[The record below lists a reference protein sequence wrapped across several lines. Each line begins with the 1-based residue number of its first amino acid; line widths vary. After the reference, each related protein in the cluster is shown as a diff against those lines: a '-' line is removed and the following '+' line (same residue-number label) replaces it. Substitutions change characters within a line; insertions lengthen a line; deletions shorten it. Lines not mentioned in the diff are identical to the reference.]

1 MTSLQLTD
9 TVGALVR
16 DYPSLAALF
25 ETAEIDYCCG
35 GQQTLAEACA
45 QRGIDAQTFLKEL
58 EAAIETAPEPAIAD
72 LSLTAL
78 VDHIETVHHAY
89 LQRELPRL
97 EAQAEKVAA
106 VHGSR
111 DARLQQLHATVVA
124 LAAELKTHLQKEE
137 QVLFPRLRQLE
148 KSYDQAVN
156 VLIPA
161 AIDCMQREHAE
172 TGVALTQL
180 RRLSDGFTPPEW
192 ACNTYRV
199 LLAGLLSLEKD
210 LHQHIHKENN
220 LLFPKA
226 IALLEAKRLACA
238 S

>member
-1 MTSLQLTD
+1 M
-9 TVGALVR
+9 
-16 DYPSLAALF
+16 
-25 ETAEIDYCCG
+25 
-35 GQQTLAEACA
+35 
-45 QRGIDAQTFLKEL
+45 
-58 EAAIETAPEPAIAD
+58 
-72 LSLTAL
+72 
-78 VDHIETVHHAY
+78 
-89 LQRELPRL
+89 
-97 EAQAEKVAA
+97 
-106 VHGSR
+106 
-111 DARLQQLHATVVA
+111 A

-148 KSYDQAVN
+148 KNYDQAVN